1 MKNYKYLKLTL
12 VLILFF
18 HLITFAQNPG
28 DFGGTTDANPTD
40 APIDTQLWILIII
53 GLGYAFHKAKSSLH
67 EK

>member
-1 MKNYKYLKLTL
+1 MKNYNYFKLTL

-28 DFGGTTDANPTD
+28 DFGGVSETNPTD
-40 APIDTQLWILIII
+40 APINTQLWVLIAI
-53 GLGYAFHKAKSSLH
+53 GIGYAFHKAKNSLH